1 LGSYLITSPKDQE
14 RYGLWARVAYDD
26 QGRPMKIADNR
37 NCDIGIEYDDKGCL
51 SSIESSQG
59 FISIERKSEGT
70 KEHIVTSWGIS
81 QTNSYDAE
89 SGFIQEEKV
98 MNGED
103 EAVVRFDQG
112 RPVKVQQFDGGEA
125 EMAYHSAQHCEGFIR
140 RIRLPD
146 GSEFTWDYDKKGR
159 LYRLDSPEQYEM
171 LFKYDKKGRL
181 VEMVQKRGS
190 K

>member
-1 LGSYLITSPKDQE
+1 
-14 RYGLWARVAYDD
+14 LWARVAYDG
-26 QGRPMKIADNR
+26 QGRIMEIADNR

-98 MNGED
+98 MKDED
-103 EAVVRFDQG
+103 GAVVRFHQG
-112 RPVKVQQFDGGEA
+112 RPVKVQQFDGGEV
-125 EMAYHSAQHCEGFIR
+125 EMAYYSAQHCEGFIH
-140 RIRLPD
+140 RIKLPD
-146 GSEFTWDYDKKGR
+146 GSEFTCDYDKKGR
-159 LYRLDSPEQYEM
+159 LSRLNSSDQYEM
-171 LFKYDKKGRL
+171 RFKYNKEGRLAEMVHKKG
-181 VEMVQKRGS
+181 S